1 MTIAL
6 ISLAPL
12 HHFKSVVFDE
22 FTMIL
27 TVSNRELN
35 SSSKEIMHG
44 NRLRKHAT
52 RFVEVSLE
60 MPHLLS
66 Y

>member
-1 MTIAL
+1 MTIAS

-12 HHFKSVVFDE
+12 HHFKSVVSDE

-27 TVSNRELN
+27 TVSNTELN
-35 SSSKEIMHG
+35 SSSKEIIRG
-44 NRLRKHAT
+44 DRPCKHST
-52 RFVEVSLE
+52 PFVEVGLE
-60 MPHLLS
+60 MRHLLS